1 MALTPFRSQL
11 ILDTGISFGDEGK
24 GRLVPEVVD
33 ELNAAGHTV
42 AAIAKVNGGANSG
55 HTVGGLKLNLIPGG
69 VVCASIPKLAIGS
82 GVVADPRKFL
92 WECAYI
98 ESCGYEALTRLLIDE
113 RTMVSE
119 LTHRLLDL
127 AWEHYRQ
134 SVLGEEKRGS
144 TGRGISPAF
153 GDETGHFPL
162 YYADFRDDQAAF
174 AVRLSTRA
182 DRALRTIE
190 HVCRVDEATWEGFF
204 ETLSKAE
211 IRANQATVT
220 AGRLPA
226 AEFDFHRFKGPRPF
240 TLNLEALT
248 EAYWA
253 AGQKLLPQ
261 IGNVREFT
269 LQAMARGDYIIG
281 EFGQA
286 YWLDKRFG
294 FPPNVTA
301 SHCIA
306 PEFFL
311 SLGVPLQKVHT
322 FGVCKAYDTKVGTH
336 TFVCRMPAQHPLAIK
351 LSQLEFGV
359 STGRQRMVGWFD
371 AVEKGDAIRYAGA
384 QDLMINKLDPL
395 SYDAD
400 GAWNGGE
407 LLICTGYR
415 TESGELLRHVP
426 RDPLVHGSL
435 QPVYRQYAGWA
446 EDISAVRTFDNLPLA
461 AKRYIAGMVRHTFEV
476 AFGDD
481 PARWPADLPQL
492 RYVGVGPEPSQIIK
506 DAPEVRDLVKLTEAL

>member
-1 MALTPFRSQL
+1 MALTPFRSSL

-24 GRLVPEVVD
+24 GRLIPEVVE
-33 ELNAAGHTV
+33 ELTAGGRKV

-69 VVCASIPKLAIGS
+69 VVCGNAGKLLIGS

-98 ESCGYEALTRLLIDE
+98 QTEGYDAFERLFIDE
-113 RTMVSE
+113 RTMISD

-127 AWEHYRQ
+127 AWEHYRGA
-134 SVLGEEKRGS
+134 VLGEEKRGS

-153 GDETGHFPL
+153 GEETAH
-162 YYADFRDDQAAF
+162 YAMHYAEFLGSREAYAG
-174 AVRLSTRA
+174 RLASRV
-182 DRALRTIE
+182 DRALRMIE
-190 HVCRVDEATWEGFF
+190 HVCRVDAATWRGFF
-204 ETLSKAE
+204 ETLTQAE
-211 IRANQATVT
+211 TRANQATI
-220 AGRLPA
+220 AKGLFPA
-226 AEFDFHRFKGPRPF
+226 EEFDFTRFAGDEPF
-240 TLNLEALT
+240 TLNFEHLLET
-248 EAYWA
+248 YWD
-253 AGQKLLPQ
+253 AGQRLRSS
-261 IGNVREFT
+261 IGNAREFV
-269 LQAMARGDYIIG
+269 LAALARGDAIIG

-294 FPPNVTA
+294 FAPNVTA
-301 SHCIA
+301 SHTLA

-311 SLGVPLQKVHT
+311 SLGVPLQPVHT

-336 TFVCRMPAQHPLAIK
+336 TFVCRMPPEHPLSIK

-371 AVEKGDAIRYAGA
+371 AVEKGDAIRYGGV

-395 SYDAD
+395 SYDAG

-407 LLICTGYR
+407 LLICVAYR
-415 TESGELLRHVP
+415 TPAGELLRHVP
-426 RDPLVHGSL
+426 RDPAVHATL
-435 QPVYRQYAGWA
+435 QPVFRQYAGWS
-446 EDISAVRTFDNLPLA
+446 EDLSGIRTFDNLPLA
-461 AKRYIAGMVRHTFEV
+461 TKRYLAGMVRHTYEI
-476 AFGDD
+476 AFGEN
-481 PARWPADLPQL
+481 PSSWPRDLPEL

-506 DAPEVRDLVKLTEAL
+506 DIPPVRALIQLVP